1 MPHLES
7 TPARRGGPPTSNSH
21 RKILAVGFTHDEF
34 HKWAPLLKRSSFE
47 LDRFHDPA
55 GALELLGPVP
65 FHMLMVRYPLPSMSM
80 DDFLAKIRHPMTR
93 SSKSSLVILADHA
106 HFGEAQNFVLKGA
119 NRVIELE
126 PTATHIESIVADL
139 LHIAPRRSA
148 RFMARIQARLD
159 GAPRSVLGV
168 IRNTS
173 ATGLLMET
181 DQMLRRGTEVA
192 FELTLPGG
200 RLPVRGRAEVVRHT
214 TLEKEKVRGL
224 GMRILSFNGGS
235 GEEYSAFIRRQ
246 MH

>member
-1 MPHLES
+1 MPHLERS
-7 TPARRGGPPTSNSH
+7 PHRRDAPPTSNAH
-21 RKILAVGFTHDEF
+21 RKILAVGFTSDEF

-65 FHMLMVRYPLPSMSM
+65 FHMLMVRYPLPNMSM
-80 DDFLAKIRHPMTR
+80 DEFLAKIRHPLTR
-93 SSKSSLVILADHA
+93 SRKSSLVILADHK
-106 HFGEAQNFVLKGA
+106 HIDEAQNFVLKGA

-126 PTATHIESIVADL
+126 PTATHIENVVADL

-159 GAPRSVLGV
+159 GTPRSVLGV

-181 DQMLRRGTEVA
+181 DQMLRQGTEVA
-192 FELTLPGG
+192 FELTIPGG
-200 RLPVRGRAEVVRHT
+200 RFPVRGRAEVVRHT
-214 TLEKEKVRGL
+214 TLEKERVRGL
-224 GMRILSFNGGS
+224 GMRILSFSGTS
-235 GEEYSAFIRRQ
+235 GEEYNAFIRRQ
-246 MH
+246 FH